1 PEAPREEALLAIE
14 LGRLATG
21 LGDCRS
27 IKLGQFGASDDRD
40 LGAEGPRQA
49 DPHVG
54 ADQQAAGI
62 GRCVGRFGLTEQYA
76 GANPEQVG
84 REHLPLQRVP
94 DAAPEGVVGRDRTL
108 QQVSEDAVLLEE
120 VEQFAGHDRAEEVD
134 QAVAQ
139 QRPFVVRA
147 RVADE
152 PVGVDQAGG
161 DAAEKLHFLAAHDV
175 RAALSDERNAG
186 DDRFALAGPDELCGD
201 LVEPGGAWNIR
212 SFFPAAVRADHPGE
226 QHRMVAEP
234 LANFRD
240 GRLKAAGSNRQHALR
255 IFEFVAMF
263 ARRIEQIGAP
273 VGRPPVDRN
282 EAVHPTHRTAH
293 GVNNRGHATSLHRF
307 CFLCGTR
314 MGNET
319 KVECVADVR
328 AELGEGPVWVA
339 AERALYWVDI
349 NGRRIF
355 RLSESGERREWPTPM
370 RVGSIAP
377 RARGG
382 FIAGTDRG
390 IALVD
395 LDQDRFEVVA
405 SPEQHLPHNR
415 FNDGKVDRQ
424 GRFWAGTMDDR
435 EKGSAGA
442 LYRIDPDRTCTA
454 IDGGYGITNGPAFSP
469 DGARMYHSD
478 TLRQVTYA
486 FDLDAAGEAT
496 NRRVFV
502 QFGAGDGHPDGMTVD
517 AEGCLWIALWGG
529 WCVRRFSPDGDLLR
543 TVE

>member
-1 PEAPREEALLAIE
+1 
-14 LGRLATG
+14 
-21 LGDCRS
+21 
-27 IKLGQFGASDDRD
+27 
-40 LGAEGPRQA
+40 
-49 DPHVG
+49 
-54 ADQQAAGI
+54 
-62 GRCVGRFGLTEQYA
+62 
-76 GANPEQVG
+76 
-84 REHLPLQRVP
+84 
-94 DAAPEGVVGRDRTL
+94 
-108 QQVSEDAVLLEE
+108 
-120 VEQFAGHDRAEEVD
+120 
-134 QAVAQ
+134 
-139 QRPFVVRA
+139 
-147 RVADE
+147 
-152 PVGVDQAGG
+152 
-161 DAAEKLHFLAAHDV
+161 
-175 RAALSDERNAG
+175 
-186 DDRFALAGPDELCGD
+186 
-201 LVEPGGAWNIR
+201 
-212 SFFPAAVRADHPGE
+212 
-226 QHRMVAEP
+226 M
-234 LANFRD
+234 
-240 GRLKAAGSNRQHALR
+240 GS
-255 IFEFVAMF
+255 
-263 ARRIEQIGAP
+263 
-273 VGRPPVDRN
+273 
-282 EAVHPTHRTAH
+282 
-293 GVNNRGHATSLHRF
+293 
-307 CFLCGTR
+307 
-314 MGNET
+314 ET

-424 GRFWAGTMDDR
+424 GRFLAGTMDDR

-442 LYRIDPDRTCTA
+442 LYRIDPNRTCTA

-543 TVE
+543 TVEMPVEQPSSCAFGGPGLDRLYVTSATKGLDQTALAMQPNAGGLFMLIPGVRGIPDLPFAG